1 VARVERSLDQFEAV
15 GRMRWRML
23 INSLR
28 TPAGKFE
35 LTAQAFINGFF
46 SLTWLGAGIGFGLA
60 SWQSAKDHNLTMLS
74 SLLWAVSIAW
84 QVMPILLEGF
94 QGNVDLTFLR
104 RFPVSF
110 RAYAFLHIFL
120 GLFDLSSLM
129 GGLTLLGI
137 WVGTALAR
145 PDLLIWT
152 TASLV
157 VFALFNLLLSKAIFA
172 WFEKLFSQRRTR
184 TMFGAMV
191 LILVVGLAAQFRWL
205 PPGLSASAIQ
215 MAEKGHLFQA
225 TAAFGGL
232 ALYLIVVGVLLAIR
246 LHAEYRGESLSKS
259 PGLNPQASALDVPRR
274 VSWFDQVPGS
284 FGALIQKELICFSR
298 NGVLIFG
305 LAAPLLFLFY
315 MAGKPVMNL
324 APLSQYALPIGIAL
338 AMAPFSRQICNSF
351 GAEDAGIQL
360 CFLLPTRFRSIM
372 LAKNILQ
379 LGLIGLEAVLVFL
392 IVLVRHGM
400 PSFSIVATTFCWL
413 LFVLPA
419 QLAVGN
425 VLSITMAY
433 RMTKTRISS
442 EPGATSSGLLSLLF
456 QVLLFM
462 AGRSIYLPLAQDGH
476 IELARQIFLLL
487 AIGTVVVWLAVLSKV
502 DRLAE
507 SRRSALLASLVRT

>member
-1 VARVERSLDQFEAV
+1 MRGLKSFSRSAGRGRFSERWFLFSWWDWRLSSAGCLRACPHRPF
-15 GRMRWRML
+15 RWR
-23 INSLR
+23 
-28 TPAGKFE
+28 E
-35 LTAQAFINGFF
+35 
-46 SLTWLGAGIGFGLA
+46 
-60 SWQSAKDHNLTMLS
+60 
-74 SLLWAVSIAW
+74 
-84 QVMPILLEGF
+84 EG
-94 QGNVDLTFLR
+94 D
-104 RFPVSF
+104 
-110 RAYAFLHIFL
+110 
-120 GLFDLSSLM
+120 
-129 GGLTLLGI
+129 
-137 WVGTALAR
+137 
-145 PDLLIWT
+145 
-152 TASLV
+152 
-157 VFALFNLLLSKAIFA
+157 
-172 WFEKLFSQRRTR
+172 
-184 TMFGAMV
+184 
-191 LILVVGLAAQFRWL
+191 
-205 PPGLSASAIQ
+205 
-215 MAEKGHLFQA
+215 LFQA

-246 LHAEYRGESLSKS
+246 LHAEYRGESHSKS
-259 PGLNPQASALDVPRR
+259 PGLNPQAASLDVPRH
-274 VSWFDQVPGS
+274 VSWFEQVPGS

-315 MAGKPVMNL
+315 MAGKPVMTL
-324 APLSQYALPIGIAL
+324 APLSQFALPIGIAL

-360 CFLLPTRFRSIM
+360 CFSCPRDFADHAGEKHM
-372 LAKNILQ
+372 QLA
-379 LGLIGLEAVLVFL
+379 LIGLEAVLVFL

-419 QLAVGN
+419 QLAIGN

-507 SRRSALLASLVRT
+507 SRRSALLASLVRR